1 MSQEKKFEQKEKS
14 GALWVDNNA
23 QILRKGSMLW
33 KSASPENDNK
43 DEKRYFALVES
54 ENNFGKKKLELLMSV
69 GLVFVNENKF
79 SEDSPDISGNVTIDE
94 AIYKFYGRK
103 KEAKDGLPFTSCQ
116 LVEKDDEIFVKET
129 EEKLPF

>member
-43 DEKRYFALVES
+43 DEKRYFDTLSWSRRLLVTL
-54 ENNFGKKKLELLMSV
+54 ENTFLGRYVQSNG
-69 GLVFVNENKF
+69 
-79 SEDSPDISGNVTIDE
+79 DIGTH
-94 AIYKFYGRK
+94 
-103 KEAKDGLPFTSCQ
+103 
-116 LVEKDDEIFVKET
+116 
-129 EEKLPF
+129 